1 MTKYRDRFH
10 GQGNLMRFIAAN
22 ITRVLMGFLVLCAPA
37 WAVDVS
43 VVAIFPGKAMLVI
56 DKGKPRT
63 LRAGETY
70 AGVTL
75 VSSTSEEAVVSID
88 GKQQRLHLGEG
99 VYSALSVP
107 SERATVILTPDKNGH
122 FVATGSINGSSV
134 RFLVDTGATMVSMS
148 VQEARNAG
156 VNYLAGER
164 GYSQTAN
171 GVAPVY
177 KVKLDQ
183 VTLGDITLRDIAGV
197 VHENSALPVVL
208 LGMSFLGKLEMRRE
222 GESLT
227 LIKRY

>member
-1 MTKYRDRFH
+1 M
-10 GQGNLMRFIAAN
+10 L
-22 ITRVLMGFLVLCAPA
+22 
-37 WAVDVS
+37 S
-43 VVAIFPGKAMLVI
+43 V

-75 VSSTSEEAVVSID
+75 VSATSDDAVVSID
-88 GKQQRLHLGEG
+88 GKQQRLRIGEG

-107 SERATVILTPDKNGH
+107 NERASVVLTSDRNGH
-122 FVATGSINGSSV
+122 FVASGSINGAAV
-134 RFLVDTGATMVSMS
+134 RFLVDTGASMVAMN
-148 VQEARNAG
+148 VEEARRTG

-171 GVAPVY
+171 GVTPIY
-177 KVKLDQ
+177 RVKLAQ
-183 VTLGDITLRDIAGV
+183 VSLGDITLRDIDGV

-208 LGMSFLGKLEMRRE
+208 LGMSFLGQLDMRRT

-227 LIKRY
+227 LTKRY